1 MIQPNLAPK
10 KMKIKT
16 VVATWVDNTG
26 MHIGIKEHSSL
37 GDLGKIKRKKRSKFD
52 NEKPGKALICR
63 QF

>member
-1 MIQPNLAPK
+1 
-10 KMKIKT
+10 MKIKT